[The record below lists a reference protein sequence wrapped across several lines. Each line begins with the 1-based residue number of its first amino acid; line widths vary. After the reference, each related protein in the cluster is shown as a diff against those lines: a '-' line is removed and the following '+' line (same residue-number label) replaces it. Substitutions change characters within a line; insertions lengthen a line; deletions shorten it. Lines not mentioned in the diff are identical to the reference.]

1 MKTKLLLAL
10 AAVLAFA
17 TSSYADFT
25 PTVYNG
31 PVNFPTSLT
40 PAGDYLLVPG
50 IGNGG
55 GFFLAGGPFADS
67 TINGAT
73 EDIGGDLLGGSV
85 LSSDLL
91 VDNGGGNFD
100 LILTIESTSGDLAP
114 AGLTDAAG
122 APLDTAGIF
131 LGASG
136 GGTPLDLSSG
146 APNSLL
152 LDAFSGGASIFG
164 GPVDLASL
172 GIDIT
177 TGSTGVSFGP
187 GTAGIGIESIT
198 LTYNFTKA
206 VPEPTSAAL
215 LSIVGLGLVARRRR

>member
-1 MKTKLLLAL
+1 MRNRRNTYFLVFFRELHTVKTKLVLAL

-31 PVNFPTSLT
+31 SVDFPTNLSPT
-40 PAGDYLLVPG
+40 GDYFLAPG

-55 GFFLAGGPFADS
+55 GFFLAGGPFIDS
-67 TINGAT
+67 TINDGT

-114 AGLTDAAG
+114 AGLTDGGG
-122 APLDTAGIF
+122 APPVSYTHLTLPTI
-131 LGASG
+131 
-136 GGTPLDLSSG
+136 
-146 APNSLL
+146 LL
-152 LDAFSGGASIFG
+152 
-164 GPVDLASL
+164 V
-172 GIDIT
+172 
-177 TGSTGVSFGP
+177 
-187 GTAGIGIESIT
+187 
-198 LTYNFTKA
+198 
-206 VPEPTSAAL
+206 
-215 LSIVGLGLVARRRR
+215 